1 MSLHHD
7 SAFAKCR
14 ILQRRNFPHR
24 SAEMMH
30 MAVLK
35 SCIWQFRNV
44 SHAPP
49 KYHIIYIRY
58 ISHIA
63 CRKSQC
69 RSVAYRRAE
78 ISHITMAK
86 SCISQCRNTAYRSA
100 EISHIAMAQCR
111 LSIYRND
118 IGDDKLSMIM
128 IIYRCWKFTDNQGGL
143 YTCMISAVKLNF
155 CQKPGRMIFYFK

>member
-1 MSLHHD
+1 MTIVDVFASETFQTKNVTAPWLCFCKMSHI
-7 SAFAKCR
+7 AAPKFRTPQCR
-14 ILQRRNFPHR
+14 NDAHG
-24 SAEMMH
+24 SAEKLH
-30 MAVLK
+30 LAV
-35 SCIWQFRNV
+35 
-44 SHAPP
+44 P
-49 KYHIIYIRY
+49 KCLTRTAEISYITYIRY

-128 IIYRCWKFTDNQGGL
+128 IISMLKIYW
-143 YTCMISAVKLNF
+143 
-155 CQKPGRMIFYFK
+155 